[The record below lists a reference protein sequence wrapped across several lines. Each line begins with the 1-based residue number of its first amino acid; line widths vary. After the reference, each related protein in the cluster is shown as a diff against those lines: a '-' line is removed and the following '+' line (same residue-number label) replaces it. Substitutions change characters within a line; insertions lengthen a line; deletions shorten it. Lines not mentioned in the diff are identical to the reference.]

1 MLNQERRAWK
11 LILFTILTF
20 GIYSIIFYYKLN
32 RDLND
37 VQSNRGIK
45 QMNYVGIFFLG
56 FVSLGIV
63 PLIWHIKLYIRLYK
77 ELAYKKLPVQGYM
90 IWSILFTTVFD
101 WTVVCPIF
109 AYHWL
114 CENMNVIAED
124 FNNHCFKDAA
134 RPEYNDPKN
143 ARIPTNLRNINKR
156 YEILTGVR
164 VIKRHNFANTMTG
177 ILLLLLGILPIF
189 FIFIPVFKMEME
201 TSADMASFTHRISFT
216 VVDIVKSIYTR
227 NPSNIS
233 MINDVNVLADYQG
246 TMILTL
252 LFQENLYA
260 ILFWL
265 GVASLFG
272 IFMIAL
278 GLIQLIRGRLNH
290 HVVAVFS
297 TFFMMCS
304 MLMLLADAARLGWMY
319 RNSISVAYAA
329 TDIEM
334 PNYYSYSFI
343 LSIVTASIAL
353 LVFILVLLI
362 YCFGFF
368 KKYYKEDIEYID
380 IPTGDDLFQ
389 PYETNDGVVRNTLPE
404 GLLTIGGHAFSK
416 NLNLEIANISEGV
429 QELGPG
435 AFANCLKLQILD
447 IPLSVK
453 KIDFNCFFN
462 CVALNRI
469 NYAGTKEQW
478 SHIKRGSNWLMK
490 AGTTTVICTDGPI
503 SVNPYK

>member
-11 LILFTILTF
+11 LVLFTILTF
-20 GIYSIIFYYKLN
+20 GIYSIVFYYRLN
-32 RDLND
+32 QDIND

-45 QMNYVGIFFLG
+45 QMNYVGVFFLG
-56 FVSLGIV
+56 LVSLGIV
-63 PLIWHIKLYIRLYK
+63 PLIWHIKMYIRLYK
-77 ELAYKKLPVQGYM
+77 ELKEKNLPTQGSLL
-90 IWSILFTTVFD
+90 WSLLFVLVFD
-101 WTVVCPIF
+101 WTIICPIF
-109 AYHWL
+109 AYHWM
-114 CENMNVIAED
+114 CENANTICAD
-124 FNNHCFKDAA
+124 FNEHCFKDAA

-143 ARIPTNLRNINKR
+143 ARMPTNLRNINKR

-164 VIKRHNFANTMTG
+164 IIKRHNAANTITG
-177 ILLLLLGILPIF
+177 ILLLLVGLMPIF
-189 FIFIPVFKMEME
+189 YIFIPVFRLSMQPAAE
-201 TSADMASFTHRISFT
+201 MASFTHYIKFT
-216 VVDIVKSIYTR
+216 VVDIVKSIYTH

-233 MINDVNVLADYQG
+233 LINDVKVLADMQG
-246 TMILTL
+246 TIILNL
-252 LFQENLYA
+252 LFLENIYA
-260 ILFWL
+260 ILGWL
-265 GVASLFG
+265 GISSLIG
-272 IFMIAL
+272 VLLIIT
-278 GLIQLIRGRLNH
+278 GLVQLIRGRLKH
-290 HVVAVFS
+290 HVFTVFAM
-297 TFFMMCS
+297 FFMMCA
-304 MLMLLADAARLGWMY
+304 MVMLLADAARLGWMY

-329 TDIEM
+329 TDVEM
-334 PNYYSYSFI
+334 PANFHYSFI
-343 LSIVTASIAL
+343 LSIVTASVA
-353 LVFILVLLI
+353 VCAFVLVLLI

-368 KKYYKEDIEYID
+368 RKYYKEDIEYID
-380 IPTGDDLFQ
+380 IPTADDLFQ

-478 SHIKRGSNWLMK
+478 SHIQRGSNWLAK